1 MSVELTTL
9 VLQPHGTAA
18 EWAAANPIL
27 PVGVI
32 GIESD
37 TRQVKFGDGTT
48 QWNALAYLHVA
59 AEGEIETLDNLAD
72 GTSYKRIQAAKAD
85 TINDETRLP
94 TAAGTTV
101 ANNIGAQTGATT
113 LAKLQTL
120 ISSIDN
126 IADGTNYARILKD
139 RAIVLNAPP
148 PSALWDYTKAVK
160 MPPDYLR
167 EIVETASNGAATVLY
182 DDLGFPSMMYVLRGP
197 ILAGHIHPDMGGTT
211 LGTDEFPA
219 FNVNNVVKNEI
230 FISMFKMTSFNGTSY
245 HGSGTGW
252 RAVSW
257 PGLYPTG
264 SLDYDVNKTLHTS
277 KGPGWHMMNI
287 WERALIMWLSM
298 KMNTEPRGNTSYGRS
313 HESGYEYECAV
324 RSDGLAPGTAS
335 GTAKHRNGSG
345 PSTWS
350 HNRERWG
357 IHDLVGS
364 MYEWTDLMKT
374 IDGLIYMPNDNYF
387 DLAEASWP
395 SQGVYI
401 DNTVAGS
408 GGAPILNTS
417 RENALTDPNY
427 TYTTHSSLA
436 MTAEYNAL
444 DLIVRQRMLQTGI
457 AHKIASA
464 GTNPWSPKGTL
475 IMRNYGERLPRCGGY
490 WDNSSHAGLA
500 SLFLEYPR
508 STEYYGAG
516 SRSCY
521 IA

>member
-1 MSVELTTL
+1 MSISYTKRGWTNNS
-9 VLQPHGTAA
+9 PPAINA
-18 EWAAANPIL
+18 ENLGAM
-27 PVGVI
+27 
-32 GIESD
+32 D
-37 TRQVKFGDGTT
+37 DGLK
-48 QWNALAYLHVA
+48 NAIDALNNMS
-59 AEGEIETLDNLAD
+59 NL
-72 GTSYKRIQAAKAD
+72 
-85 TINDETRLP
+85 
-94 TAAGTTV
+94 
-101 ANNIGAQTGATT
+101 
-113 LAKLQTL
+113 
-120 ISSIDN
+120 DN

-182 DDLGFPSMMYVLRGP
+182 DDLGFPSMMYIIRGP
-197 ILAGHIHPDMGGTT
+197 ILAGHIHSNMGGTS
-211 LGTDEFPA
+211 LDTDDFPA
-219 FNVNNVVKNEI
+219 FRVNGVQKTEI
-230 FISMFKMTSFNGTSY
+230 FISMFKMTSFNGTNY

-264 SLDYDVNKTLHTS
+264 SLNYDVNKTLHTA
-277 KGPGWHMMNI
+277 KGSGWHMMTI

-298 KMNTEPRGNTSYGRS
+298 KMNTEPRGNTYYGRS
-313 HESGYEYECAV
+313 HESGYEYESAV
-324 RSDGLAPGTAS
+324 RSDGLAPGTVS
-335 GTAKHRNGSG
+335 GTAKHRNGSC

-364 MYEWTDLMKT
+364 MYEWTDLMK
-374 IDGLIYMPNDNYF
+374 IVDGLIYMPNDNYF

-395 SQGVYI
+395 SQGVYF

-408 GGAPILNTS
+408 GGAPRLNTS
-417 RENALTDPNY
+417 RVNALIDPNY
-427 TYTTHSSLA
+427 SYVVHSSLT
-436 MTAEYNAL
+436 MTAGYDEL
-444 DLIVRQRMLQTGI
+444 DLVVRQRMLKAGI
-457 AHKIASA
+457 APKISST

-475 IMRNYGERLPRCGGY
+475 LMRNYGERLPICGGD
-490 WDNSSHAGLA
+490 WSNTSNAGLA
-500 SLFLEYPR
+500 CLNLYVLR
-508 STEYYGAG
+508 SDVSSNIG

>member
-1 MSVELTTL
+1 MANVKISGLPEASAGT
-9 VLQPHGTAA
+9 VLNTDT
-18 EWAAANPIL
+18 I
-27 PVGVI
+27 VGVFN
-32 GIESD
+32 GI
-37 TRQVKFGDGTT
+37 TK
-48 QWNALAYLHVA
+48 
-59 AEGEIETLDNLAD
+59 
-72 GTSYKRIQAAKAD
+72 KC
-85 TINDETRLP
+85 
-94 TAAGTTV
+94 
-101 ANNIGAQTGATT
+101 
-113 LAKLQTL
+113 KL
-120 ISSIDN
+120 SSINLDLLS
-126 IADGTNYARILKD
+126 DGTNYARILKD

-167 EIVETASNGAATVLY
+167 EIVETASNGAATVKY
-182 DDLGFPSMMYVLRGP
+182 DDLGFPSMMYIIRGP
-197 ILAGHIHPDMGGTT
+197 ILAGHIHPDMGGTS
-211 LGTDEFPA
+211 LGTDDFPA
-219 FNVNNVVKNEI
+219 FRVNGVQKTEI
-230 FISMFKMTSFNGTSY
+230 FISMFKMTSFNGTNY

-264 SLDYDVNKTLHTS
+264 DLDYDVNKTLHTS
-277 KGPGWHMMNI
+277 KGPGWHMMTI

-298 KMNTEPRGNTSYGRS
+298 KMGTEPRGNTYYGRS
-313 HESGYEYECAV
+313 HESGYEYESAV

-345 PSTWS
+345 PSKWS

-364 MYEWTDLMKT
+364 MYEWTDLMK
-374 IDGLIYMPNDNYF
+374 IVDGLIYMPNDNYF

-395 SQGVYI
+395 SQGVYF

-408 GGAPILNTS
+408 GGAPRLNTS

-427 TYTTHSSLA
+427 STVGHSSLT
-436 MTAEYNAL
+436 MPTEYDEL
-444 DLIVRQRMLQTGI
+444 DLVVRQRMLQTGI
-457 AHKIASA
+457 AHKIAST

-475 IMRNYGERLPRCGGY
+475 YMRNYGERLPLCGGN
-490 WDNSSHAGLA
+490 WINGSSDGLA
-500 SLFLEYPR
+500 CLTLTYLR
-508 STEYYGAG
+508 SGVIDSIG